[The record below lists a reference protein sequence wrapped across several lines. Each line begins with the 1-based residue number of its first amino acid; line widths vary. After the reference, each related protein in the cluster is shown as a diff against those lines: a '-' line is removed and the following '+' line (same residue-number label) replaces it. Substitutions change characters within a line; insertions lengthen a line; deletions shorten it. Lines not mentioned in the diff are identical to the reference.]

1 MALIYLC
8 IASGRPVIL
17 MGETGIGKTALINL
31 MANIMEAE
39 YDILNIH
46 AGITERDIEEFIT
59 PWLDKMYKTN
69 RKILLFFDEANTNP
83 NI

>member
-1 MALIYLC
+1 
-8 IASGRPVIL
+8 
-17 MGETGIGKTALINL
+17 